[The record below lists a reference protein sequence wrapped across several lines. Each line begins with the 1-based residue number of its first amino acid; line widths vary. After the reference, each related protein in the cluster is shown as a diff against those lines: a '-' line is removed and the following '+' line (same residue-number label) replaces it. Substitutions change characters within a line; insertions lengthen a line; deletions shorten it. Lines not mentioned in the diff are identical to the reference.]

1 MKNMSLFSLLC
12 MAGLLL
18 ACGGGDEGSIPSGTP
33 DIPETPNEVKLSV
46 LPSVLDAMALEDTYE
61 IKVTN
66 DKRGMD
72 CSFYRWMDKPYS
84 GKWGKQG
91 RSN

>member
-33 DIPETPNEVKLSV
+33 DIGN
-46 LPSVLDAMALEDTYE
+46 
-61 IKVTN
+61 N
-66 DKRGMD
+66 DKRGID
-72 CSFYRWMDKPYS
+72 CSFYRWIDKPYS

>member
-1 MKNMSLFSLLC
+1 

-61 IKVTN
+61 IKVTTTSEG
-66 DKRGMD
+66 GMD

>member
-61 IKVTN
+61 IKVTTTSEGWTAHSTDGWISLTLEN
-66 DKRGMD
+66 
-72 CSFYRWMDKPYS
+72 
-84 GKWGKQG
+84 GKARKE
-91 RSN
+91 